1 MKKNIVFLFGLI
13 FSLIMISCA
22 TTPSRYVV
30 DVDSI
35 GYAEKAPYYIYPGQ
49 GDESDLNFQEY
60 LHYIKNAFKLNE
72 MEVCDSIEDAKTIV
86 FLFYS
91 ISDPKTNIAS
101 YSIPTFGQT
110 GISSSTTYGSVYG
123 NTFNATTT
131 YTPTYGITGSTT
143 HTETYQTYIRNIAL
157 LAYDKSSIEINKP
170 IQLWKTEIQSEGSI
184 NDLRTVFP
192 GLIAASYKYI
202 GKNTQKKITTEILI
216 DSPEIDIIKQ

>member
-1 MKKNIVFLFGLI
+1 MKKIFVFLSELMICLI
-13 FSLIMISCA
+13 LLSC
-22 TTPSRYVV
+22 TSTPTRYVV

-35 GYAEKAPYYIYPGQ
+35 GYAEKAPYYIYPGK
-49 GDESDLNFQEY
+49 GDESDLNYQEY
-60 LHYIKNAFKLNE
+60 LHYIKNAFKLND
-72 MEVCDSIEDAKTIV
+72 MEVCDSIEEAKTIV

-91 ISDPKTNIAS
+91 ISDPKTNIAT

-123 NTFNATTT
+123 NSFNATTT

-143 HTETYQTYIRNIAL
+143 TTETYQTYIRNIAL
-157 LAYDKSSIEINKP
+157 LAYDKSSIGTNKP

-184 NDLRTVFP
+184 GDLRTVFP

-202 GKNTQKKITTEILI
+202 GKNTQKKITTEILMN
-216 DSPEIDIIKQ
+216 SPEIDLIKQ